1 LWPRVHGGHPRRV
14 SDTEQ
19 DPRAR
24 FRELP
29 EPVRPEELVETQA
42 ADPPL
47 QVETPAEAERRQLAA
62 GGGPV

>member
-1 LWPRVHGGHPRRV
+1 MSEGG
-14 SDTEQ
+14 Q

-29 EPVRPEELVETQA
+29 EPVRPEQTVETQA
-42 ADPPL
+42 VDPPL
-47 QVETPAEAERRQLAA
+47 PVETPAQAERRQLAA

>member
-1 LWPRVHGGHPRRV
+1 MSEGEH
-14 SDTEQ
+14 

-24 FRELP
+24 FRQLP
-29 EPVRPEELVETQA
+29 EPVRPEDVVETEV

-47 QVETPAEAERRQLAA
+47 AVETPADVERRQLAA

>member
-1 LWPRVHGGHPRRV
+1 M
-14 SDTEQ
+14 SETTD

-24 FRELP
+24 FRQLP
-29 EPVRPEELVETQA
+29 ERVRPEELVETQP

-47 QVETPAEAERRQLAA
+47 VAETPGDDEKRQLAA

>member
-1 LWPRVHGGHPRRV
+1 M
-14 SDTEQ
+14 TEAEE

-24 FRELP
+24 FRALP
-29 EPVRPEELVETQA
+29 EPVRPEQTVETQA

-47 QVETPAEAERRQLAA
+47 QVETPADAERRQLAA